1 MKKNVL
7 VFCIG
12 LFCSLSFAQNN
23 EVILSVGEDNITL
36 DEFKAIFLKNNH
48 NDSTITKEYLND
60 YMQLFIN
67 FRLKVKEAK
76 ELKYDTIAAFVN
88 ELAMYRNQLA
98 KPYLSDNQFDEKLI
112 EEAYERMQ
120 EDVNASHILF
130 AIAEKATPTDTLKAY
145 KKATDIR
152 NKILKGMDFYHAA
165 KQYSDDKSAINNGG
179 SLGYFT
185 VFMMVYPFENAAYNT
200 EIGKIS
206 KPVRTKYGYHLI
218 KVNDKRKAIGE
229 VKVAHIMFKL
239 AKDASEE
246 AINISKTKIEEIAIK
261 LKNGE
266 DFSELAKQFS
276 EDRATA
282 IKGGSIPWFGVGK
295 MVKEFENAAF
305 LLQTIGETSTVFKTP
320 FGWHVVKLL
329 EKKPIP
335 AFEDVK
341 DNLKKKVNQ
350 DSRNALRDKALI
362 SKIKKEYNFKQY
374 SSRLNEISKYIDE
387 SLSKGKW
394 ASEKTNLLKRNLFVL
409 DANYYTQADF
419 IAFILA
425 NQMQVKDNYQTYFND
440 LYKAFV
446 SESCLSYEN
455 RRLEEKYPKFK
466 SLLQEYTDGIL
477 LFDLMNDKVW
487 TKAIKDTLGLQTFF
501 NNNKENYMWSER
513 VEAKIYTCI
522 DEAVAKKTL
531 RQIKKRHRMLYLTDE
546 DVLKKVNYSSPL
558 NLQILGKKYSQQ
570 ENDYV
575 NEAGRNIGISKNI
588 KGKDGSIIIVDIL
601 ALIPPQQ
608 KELSETKGKVISDY
622 QDFLEKQWLDELKEK
637 YQVRVNAQVLHSLI
651 R

>member
-1 MKKNVL
+1 
-7 VFCIG
+7 
-12 LFCSLSFAQNN
+12 
-23 EVILSVGEDNITL
+23 
-36 DEFKAIFLKNNH
+36 
-48 NDSTITKEYLND
+48 
-60 YMQLFIN
+60 
-67 FRLKVKEAK
+67 
-76 ELKYDTIAAFVN
+76 
-88 ELAMYRNQLA
+88 
-98 KPYLSDNQFDEKLI
+98 
-112 EEAYERMQ
+112 
-120 EDVNASHILF
+120 
-130 AIAEKATPTDTLKAY
+130 
-145 KKATDIR
+145 
-152 NKILKGMDFYHAA
+152 
-165 KQYSDDKSAINNGG
+165 
-179 SLGYFT
+179 
-185 VFMMVYPFENAAYNT
+185 
-200 EIGKIS
+200 
-206 KPVRTKYGYHLI
+206 
-218 KVNDKRKAIGE
+218 
-229 VKVAHIMFKL
+229 
-239 AKDASEE
+239 
-246 AINISKTKIEEIAIK
+246 
-261 LKNGE
+261 
-266 DFSELAKQFS
+266 
-276 EDRATA
+276 
-282 IKGGSIPWFGVGK
+282 

-305 LLQTIGETSTVFKTP
+305 LLQTIDETSTVFKTP

-394 ASEKTNLLKRNLFVL
+394 ASEKTKLLKRNLFVL

-455 RRLEEKYPKFK
+455 SRLEEKYPEFK

-477 LFDLMNDKVW
+477 LFDLMDDKVW

-501 NNNKENYMWSER
+501 NNNKENYMWGER

-637 YQVRVNAQVLHSLI
+637 YQVRANAQVLHSLI